1 MGMDKLSGAGN
12 LTGGVIF
19 TSGGELRTVE
29 VALTSAQVKALRAT
43 PITIVPAPGAGK
55 VIVPLG
61 GAAFLDYGSNVF
73 TESTDN
79 LALRYENGSGAIC
92 SGTITSSGFI
102 TASADTM
109 TSIIAKADNIVAKTV
124 CENKPVVIHNTGDG
138 EIAGNAGGDNIV
150 RIKLA
155 YLVQTTGW

>member
-1 MGMDKLSGAGN
+1 MGMDKLSGAAN
-12 LTGGVIF
+12 ITGGIVF
-19 TSGGELRTVE
+19 TTGGEIRSVE

-55 VIVPLG
+55 AVVPLG

-109 TSIIAKADNIVAKTV
+109 TSIVPKTDAIVAKTV
-124 CENKPVVIHNTGDG
+124 CENKAIVIHNTGDG
-138 EIAGNAGGDNIV
+138 EIAGNAGADNVV
-150 RIKLA
+150 RIKLT
-155 YLVQTTGW
+155 YLVLTTGW